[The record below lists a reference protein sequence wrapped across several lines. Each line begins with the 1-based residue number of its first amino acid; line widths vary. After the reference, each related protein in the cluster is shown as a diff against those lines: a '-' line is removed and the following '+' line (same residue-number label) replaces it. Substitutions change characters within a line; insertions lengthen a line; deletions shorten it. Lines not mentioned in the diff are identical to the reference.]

1 MVVGFMK
8 LPYCCN
14 TAYFYRCFSRCG
26 LLVAA
31 LFLSGC
37 DRVDTEAP
45 AMTLNDWFDAR
56 YEEELQFS
64 PISLTYMGRKDR
76 NDELDDISFEGFK
89 AHLAWKQQT
98 VADLDRLFDYDS
110 LSMEEQTSFDIWIY
124 QYERMRGAEDFF
136 YSGLTFDQMNGAQSQ
151 LPTFLINIHE
161 VDDAEDMTAYI
172 ARIKAVGPYMRTA
185 LNNAKRTSALG
196 VTTPGFALDGVIEQ
210 SKAILSGAPFAANE
224 STGASS
230 EDSPIWA
237 DIKQEIAV
245 LLETSRITVDQGD
258 QLLSQ
263 RKVSAATRFSTR
275 LSSGH

>member
-76 NDELDDISFEGFK
+76 NDELDDISF
-89 AHLAWKQQT
+89 
-98 VADLDRLFDYDS
+98 
-110 LSMEEQTSFDIWIY
+110 
-124 QYERMRGAEDFF
+124 
-136 YSGLTFDQMNGAQSQ
+136 
-151 LPTFLINIHE
+151 
-161 VDDAEDMTAYI
+161 
-172 ARIKAVGPYMRTA
+172 
-185 LNNAKRTSALG
+185 
-196 VTTPGFALDGVIEQ
+196 
-210 SKAILSGAPFAANE
+210 
-224 STGASS
+224 
-230 EDSPIWA
+230 
-237 DIKQEIAV
+237 
-245 LLETSRITVDQGD
+245 
-258 QLLSQ
+258 
-263 RKVSAATRFSTR
+263 
-275 LSSGH
+275 

>member
-1 MVVGFMK
+1 MAV
-8 LPYCCN
+8 
-14 TAYFYRCFSRCG
+14 
-26 LLVAA
+26 

-76 NDELDDISFEGFK
+76 NDELDDRSFEGFK

-210 SKAILSGAPFAANE
+210 SNAILSGAPFAANE

-258 QLLSQ
+258 QLLASAKSALLQ
-263 RKVSAATRFSTR
+263 DFQPAYQAVSYTHLTLPTICSV
-275 LSSGH
+275 